1 MASPFA
7 LKLAGIAQD
16 LHDRFHLIDEHDP
29 PLANQIKKFWT
40 SLGLTFPGVDTA
52 WSAVFVSS
60 CVKQA
65 GATKTE
71 FNFNPAHSQFVHTRH
86 SKWAKQHRCLSRPP
100 NLRSCAKCW

>member
-1 MASPFA
+1 
-7 LKLAGIAQD
+7 
-16 LHDRFHLIDEHDP
+16 
-29 PLANQIKKFWT
+29 
-40 SLGLTFPGVDTA
+40 
-52 WSAVFVSS
+52 VSS